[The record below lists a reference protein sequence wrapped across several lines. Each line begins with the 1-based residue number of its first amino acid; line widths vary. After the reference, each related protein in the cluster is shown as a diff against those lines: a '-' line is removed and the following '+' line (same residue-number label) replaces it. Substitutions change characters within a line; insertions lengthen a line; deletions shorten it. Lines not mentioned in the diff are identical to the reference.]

1 MLYIPRWLTAWIQR
15 KWEEFGL
22 DQVTLST
29 YEFLISYPDTANP
42 NKIYLYDDKNRQVK
56 NPCTNQNPERRI
68 FC

>member
-1 MLYIPRWLTAWIQR
+1 MLNNLRWLTAWIQQ

-29 YEFLISYPDTANP
+29 YEFLISFPDAANP

-56 NPCTNQNPERRI
+56 NPHTKHNPDRRI

>member
-1 MLYIPRWLTAWIQR
+1 MAECFLRWLTAWIQR

-56 NPCTNQNPERRI
+56 NPCT
-68 FC
+68 

>member
-1 MLYIPRWLTAWIQR
+1 M
-15 KWEEFGL
+15 

-56 NPCTNQNPERRI
+56 NPHIKHNPD
-68 FC
+68 FLFK